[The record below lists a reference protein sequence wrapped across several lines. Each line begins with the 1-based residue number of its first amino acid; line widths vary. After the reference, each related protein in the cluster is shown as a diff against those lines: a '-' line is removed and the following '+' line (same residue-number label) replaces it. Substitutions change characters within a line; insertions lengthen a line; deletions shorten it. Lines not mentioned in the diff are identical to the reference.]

1 MAGTCDWDT
10 DTGWVARE
18 NQKPG
23 ASAKWDDGAPVR
35 MGGDFS
41 RRVELKRIE
50 GWFGT
55 TSAQC
60 GQNVALRIS
69 WWIKRDRDKDF
80 DLSNGLLR
88 WRSRTFDC
96 S

>member
-1 MAGTCDWDT
+1 MKRALLLITALVASLLPMAPAVAGTCDWDT

-18 NQKPG
+18 NAKTG
-23 ASAKWDDGAPVR
+23 SAKWDDGAPVR

-60 GQNVALRIS
+60 GQNVALRIIGGS
-69 WWIKRDRDKDF
+69 
-80 DLSNGLLR
+80 
-88 WRSRTFDC
+88 
-96 S
+96 